1 MAGRKTILIAAAD
14 GRDRKSLVNLLNSDY
29 NILETDVNTSA
40 ISITEANISTVTA
53 VILDINFN
61 IQYGLS
67 LLVALK
73 KSKNTSR
80 VPVIV
85 IAGTADEMT
94 ELDVLEAGASDYLR
108 KPYNQMVLKK
118 RLRNV
123 IKLSENTSIAIHCKK
138 NHLACVYTEKVFCE
152 KVAKLLKENPATEY
166 AVVYSDVENFGLIR
180 DLFGENAGNNI
191 LVYLTRVFKHFMGSD
206 EICGHL
212 GAGHFVLFLRYNK
225 QNLDKNLESAVKVVN
240 DFPVNM
246 TIRLVF
252 GVYKIK
258 DRSITVQAMCSRAM
272 LAAEA
277 VKGKYGHHVAYYDE
291 KIWER
296 QLYDQEII
304 NCMEDAI
311 KERQFKVYF
320 QPKYEL
326 DSEKIAG
333 AEALVRWQ
341 HPKKGFMSPAEFIP
355 LFEKN
360 GFITELDKFVWDT
373 VCGHIEGWIKNGC
386 PVVPISV
393 NISRVDIY
401 NPQFIET
408 ILDIIKKHGLRPE
421 HIHLEITETAYTDNP
436 EQIIDVVKKLKN
448 IGFTIE
454 MDDFGSG
461 YSSLNMLN
469 EIPVDVLKLDMGFVQ
484 GGMDKNNNGILSFII
499 GLAKWMDYAVIAEG
513 IETKEQIQLLKDM
526 DCNFVQGYYY
536 AKPMPPDEF
545 EKYMSRN
552 SEDDSIKE

>member
-1 MAGRKTILIAAAD
+1 MVRRTILIVTAN
-14 GRDRKSLVNLLNSDY
+14 GEDRRSLVNLLNDDY
-29 NILETDVNTSA
+29 SILETDVNASV
-40 ISITEANISTVTA
+40 ISIVEANISTVNA

-67 LLVALK
+67 LLVTLK
-73 KSKNTSR
+73 KSKNTSKI
-80 VPVIV
+80 PVIF
-85 IAGTADEMT
+85 IAGIADEMT
-94 ELDVLEAGASDYLR
+94 ELDVLDAGASDYLR
-108 KPYNQMVLKK
+108 KPYNSIVLKK
-118 RLRNV
+118 RLYNV
-123 IKLSENTSIAIHCKK
+123 IKLSENTSIATHCKK
-138 NHLACVYTEKVFCE
+138 KHLDYVYTEKVFCE
-152 KVAKLLKENPATEY
+152 KVDKLLKENPITDY
-166 AVVYSDVENFGLIR
+166 ALVYSDVENFGLIR

-191 LVYLTRVFKHFMGSD
+191 LMYLTRVFKHFMGID
-206 EICGHL
+206 EVCGYL
-212 GAGHFVLFLRYNK
+212 GTGHFVLFLRYNK
-225 QNLDKNLESAVKVVN
+225 KNLDENLESTVKVIN
-240 DFPVNM
+240 DFPINM

-252 GVYKIK
+252 GVYKIE
-258 DRSITVQAMCSRAM
+258 DRSITVQAMYSRAI
-272 LAAEA
+272 LAADA

-291 KIWER
+291 KIWKR
-296 QLYDQEII
+296 QLHDQEII

-311 KERQFKVYF
+311 KEKQFKVYF

-341 HPKKGFMSPAEFIP
+341 HPEKGFMNPAEFIP

-373 VCGHIEGWIKNGC
+373 VCGYIERWIKNGY

-401 NPQFIET
+401 NPKFIEI
-408 ILDIIKKHGLRPE
+408 ILGIIKKHGLLPE
-421 HIHLEITETAYTDNP
+421 HIHLEITETAYADEP

-448 IGFTIE
+448 IGFVIE

-469 EIPVDVLKLDMGFVQ
+469 ELPVDVLKLDMGFVQ
-484 GGMDKNNNGILSFII
+484 GGMNKNNNGILSFII
-499 GLAKWMDYAVIAEG
+499 GLAKWMNYAVVAEG
-513 IETKEQIQLLKDM
+513 IETKEQIQILKDM

-545 EKYMSRN
+545 EEYIYMN
-552 SEDDSIKE
+552 L